1 MGLFGKKSPAQHEPL
16 EDSPAR
22 AGHSIETDRTLTH
35 HGEEMSKT
43 QLKRATR
50 TRKIWSLIS
59 AFCLLISVIFLILVE
74 VGNTK
79 VGKVRSSI
87 YFARLNLSQIIPSS
101 VPSGASFTNSIA
113 QTLGLHDYYQVGLW
127 NYCQGNVGVGIN
139 ECAPTKTLYWFNP
152 VEILLSQLLAG
163 ATIALPT
170 QVTTVLRIL
179 KIASQWMFG
188 LFLTGACADFVMIF
202 LTPLAIYSRWA
213 NLAITPLT
221 FLAALCTTIATIL
234 ATVIFIILKMAAESV
249 AELNLKA
256 KIGVKMFVFM
266 WIAAGFS
273 ILALL
278 IQLCL
283 CCCCASRRDVKK
295 GKKKGN
301 RHAYTDAGHVAISE
315 KPKRTM
321 FGRKKV

>member
-1 MGLFGKKSPAQHEPL
+1 MGLFGKKKPVENEPF
-16 EDSPAR
+16 DASPAR
-22 AGHSIETDRTLTH
+22 AGHSIETERTLTH
-35 HGEEMSKT
+35 GDELSKA

-50 TRKIWSLIS
+50 TRKIWTLIS

-79 VGKVRSSI
+79 VGRVLSSI
-87 YFARLNLSQIIPSS
+87 YFIRLDLTNIIPSS
-101 VPSGASFTNSIA
+101 IPAGASFTNSIA

-127 NYCQGNVGVGIN
+127 NYCQGNVGVGID
-139 ECAPTKTLYWFNP
+139 ECAPTQTLYWFNP
-152 VEILLSQLLAG
+152 VEILLSQLLSG

-170 QVTTVLRIL
+170 EVTSVLDIL
-179 KIASQWMFG
+179 KTASQWMFG
-188 LFLTGACADFVMIF
+188 LFLTAACLDFVMIF
-202 LTPLAIYSRWA
+202 LQPVAVFSRLA
-213 NLAITPLT
+213 NLVITPLT
-221 FLAALCTTIATIL
+221 FLAALCTTVATIL
-234 ATVIFIILKMAAESV
+234 ATVIFIILKVAAESV
-249 AELNLKA
+249 DELNLRA

-266 WIAAGFS
+266 WIATAFS

-301 RHAYTDAGHVAISE
+301 RHAYTEAGEVAISE
-315 KPKRTM
+315 KPKRSM